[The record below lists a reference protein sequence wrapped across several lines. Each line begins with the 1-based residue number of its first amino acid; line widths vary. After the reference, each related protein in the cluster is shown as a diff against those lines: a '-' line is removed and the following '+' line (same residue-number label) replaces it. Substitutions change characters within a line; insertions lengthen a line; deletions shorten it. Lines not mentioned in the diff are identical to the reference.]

1 VLFLGDIID
10 RGPWSRQSMDLVSNT
25 LDRWPQSRLILGNH
39 DAYFLDFMT
48 AEWVD
53 EARYT
58 KWLLR
63 LGGYET
69 LDSYG
74 LIGDCGAAETA
85 ARFRA
90 RFPRHLQVLQQ
101 ALPIV
106 VDQRFAYVHAGID
119 TTRSLA
125 DQDPK
130 DLRLIRDGF
139 LDYDGPLSHVI
150 VHGHTPTHQPVPGIR
165 PNRICIDQAAYWSGV
180 LTCMCVSS
188 DERDINFL
196 FAKAVRMG
204 SVEVQTKHMCEYPE
218 LSNNQQERM

>member
-1 VLFLGDIID
+1 
-10 RGPWSRQSMDLVSNT
+10 
-25 LDRWPQSRLILGNH
+25 LILGNH

-48 AEWVD
+48 AERVD
-53 EARYT
+53 ESRYTRYT
-58 KWLLR
+58 KWLFR

-74 LIGDCGAAETA
+74 LLGDYSIAETA
-85 ARFRA
+85 AKFRA
-90 RFPRHLQVLQQ
+90 GFPRHVLVLQE

-119 TTRSLA
+119 PTRSLA

-139 LDYDGPLSHVI
+139 LDYDGPLSHVV
-150 VHGHTPTHQPVPGIR
+150 VHGHTPTDQPVPEIK
-165 PNRICIDQAAYWSGV
+165 PNRIGIDQAAYRSGV

-188 DERDINFL
+188 DEQDVSFL
-196 FAKAVRMG
+196 FAKGARTG
-204 SVEVQTKHMCEYPE
+204 LVEIQKKHMWECLE
-218 LSNNQQERM
+218 LVE